1 MSAECSSFHAFNRHQ
16 QTHGTLGDYCRTV
29 SDSLQLLSI
38 ESGICG
44 SSNLESDSENSH
56 DELGVGVPH
65 PLGARYNKRDAF
77 FGEESLKKLRRNRAL
92 NHQITKTQDGK
103 QQSCVWCCR
112 TKEHISGAK
121 HSRLGHKT
129 THACSVCLVPLC
141 SVHRF
146 DDESCF
152 KQWHCAVTLNNPCA
166 HDAQAPTVQLNDN
179 RAPPPSRKRSDHQ
192 DPPNRRSRVSRIQV
206 QDRTVRQRRSSSN

>member
-56 DELGVGVPH
+56 HELGVGVPH

-112 TKEHISGAK
+112 TKEHISGASIAGWAIRR
-121 HSRLGHKT
+121 HTRAASAWFLFAVCT
-129 THACSVCLVPLC
+129 DSTMNHA
-141 SVHRF
+141 
-146 DDESCF
+146 
-152 KQWHCAVTLNNPCA
+152 
-166 HDAQAPTVQLNDN
+166 
-179 RAPPPSRKRSDHQ
+179 
-192 DPPNRRSRVSRIQV
+192 
-206 QDRTVRQRRSSSN
+206 SSSGTVL